1 MWNTGSPTL
10 NWSMTARNDPFN
22 AVELTPGVPL
32 LLHGEQAQRDL
43 GRTLAPL
50 LAPGTLIFLE
60 GELGAGKTTF
70 AQGLAQGLG
79 FVGLVSSP
87 TYALMQEYPTPH
99 GALLHVDAYRVRHPQ
114 ELYEMDLERLVA
126 EARLSLIE
134 WGQAFY
140 DDFPAAA
147 LIRLAHVEGQPETR
161 EMVRV
166 R

>member
-1 MWNTGSPTL
+1 
-10 NWSMTARNDPFN
+10 MTAQN
-22 AVELTPGVPL
+22 ALFDSAGLHVGVPL
-32 LLHGEQAQRDL
+32 LLQGENAQRDL
-43 GRTLAPL
+43 GRLLAPL
-50 LAPGTLIFLE
+50 LTSGTLIFLE

-79 FVGLVSSP
+79 FGGLVTSP
-87 TYALMQEYPTPH
+87 TYALIQEYPTPN
-99 GALLHVDAYRVRHPQ
+99 GTLLHVDAYRVRWPQ
-114 ELYEMDLERLVA
+114 ELYEMDLERLVS

-140 DDFPAAA
+140 DDFPEAV
-147 LIRLAHVEGQPETR
+147 LLRLGHVDGQPELR